1 MKLTGAQV
9 DQLHN
14 ALLDGYTTDGL
25 RQMVRVQLDERI
37 ETIAGGATL
46 SAQVMSLIEWAETH
60 DKTAGLIAA
69 AQTGNPHNARLAQLH
84 REAEGWFIPAATV
97 ATLAAQPPITEP
109 PAQRREAMPR
119 HRALVIGLAIAS
131 AVLMLLLS
139 LLANLATTYVADA
152 LRPYAPWV
160 FALLGVLFAA
170 SLGVLIWQLRIEAAA
185 PSGARVAQRASD
197 DSQIVKS
204 PNRIAGGEDSTITQ
218 SAANRSRIEDS
229 PNTIE

>member
-1 MKLTGAQV
+1 
-9 DQLHN
+9 
-14 ALLDGYTTDGL
+14 
-25 RQMVRVQLDERI
+25 
-37 ETIAGGATL
+37 
-46 SAQVMSLIEWAETH
+46 
-60 DKTAGLIAA
+60 
-69 AQTGNPHNARLAQLH
+69 
-84 REAEGWFIPAATV
+84 
-97 ATLAAQPPITEP
+97 
-109 PAQRREAMPR
+109 MPR

-139 LLANLATTYVADA
+139 LLVNLATTYVADA

-185 PSGARVAQRASD
+185 PPVAPSGARITQSASD

-204 PNRIAGGEDSTITQ
+204 PNRIAGGEDSAITQ
-218 SAANRSRIEDS
+218 SAAKRSRIEDS